1 MTTKDL
7 EALKAA
13 VAGTKEWFE
22 DDVGIPGCVQ
32 ELLWIAQS
40 YLDGTLIE
48 AATEDEIRS
57 IIEKAIFDKNLGGM
71 APIMKSVLV
80 PALVGKVSSNEVTH
94 TTECIVCGKPSP
106 IMCDECVS
114 KVPKK

>member
-40 YLDGTLIE
+40 VLDGTLIE
-48 AATEDEIRS
+48 AATEG
-57 IIEKAIFDKNLGGM
+57 EKEGDSRCHHKG
-71 APIMKSVLV
+71 
-80 PALVGKVSSNEVTH
+80 
-94 TTECIVCGKPSP
+94 
-106 IMCDECVS
+106 
-114 KVPKK
+114 